1 MGILILQ
8 AFVSRKFIV
17 TLLMNTVSGERNT
30 PHGSRGEAC
39 DKICGFQRKRELTA
53 QGQVILRIPL
63 DLRSKRKVSKKC
75 YLCKKLTKGE
85 R

>member
-1 MGILILQ
+1 MMQDLPFF
-8 AFVSRKFIV
+8 FVVGGGRSF
-17 TLLMNTVSGERNT
+17 
-30 PHGSRGEAC
+30 
-39 DKICGFQRKRELTA
+39 
-53 QGQVILRIPL
+53 LRIPL